1 MKKLF
6 NFLLLFAVIMTIVSL
21 TSCNKAAPGPG
32 QEVVYTYQPWIFGE
46 GYTDTVPGE
55 TGLHWGVPS
64 TRLDYFTL
72 TPVSHEV
79 TLEDLSSDDNTPLDF
94 HTVVITRIKKGR
106 SPFLL
111 MNYGVDSLW
120 FKTNIEKYYGRLVRN
135 QVSNHNPFELMSD
148 EKVLNKIDSTVRE
161 SLQAYIDHL
170 SITKGEFPVEIQE
183 VVIGKAIPNQK
194 QLDEMNNTAKAVQGK
209 QTQER
214 EREMQLKRGDAEAAH
229 GEADARYMRASGL
242 SPEQFVRLRVAELYS
257 KSAGTIIVDGSGSSK
272 TISTGGK

>member
-6 NFLLLFAVIMTIVSL
+6 NFLLLFAVVMTIVSL
-21 TSCNKAAPGPG
+21 TSCKGADPGPD
-32 QEVVYTYQPWIFGE
+32 QEVVYTTQPYIFGD
-46 GYTDTVPGE
+46 GGTDTVPGS
-55 TGLHWGVPS
+55 TGRHWCAPT

-94 HTVVITRIKKGR
+94 HTVVITRIKRGR

-120 FKTNIEKYYGRLVRN
+120 FKNNVEKYYGRLVRN

-148 EKVLNKIDSTVRE
+148 EKILNKIDSTVRE

-170 SITKGEFPVEIQE
+170 SMTKGEFPVEIQE
-183 VVIGKAIPNQK
+183 VVIGKAIPNKK
-194 QLDEMNNTAKAVQGK
+194 QLDEMNNTAQAVQAK

-214 EREMQLKRGDAEAAH
+214 EREMQEKRAEAEAVH
-229 GEADARYMRASGL
+229 GRADAQYMKASGL
-242 SPEQFVRLRVAELYS
+242 TPEQFVRLRVAELYS
-257 KSAGTIIVDGSGSSK
+257 KSGGTIIVDGSNSPK
-272 TISTGGK
+272 TIGTGGR